1 MLNKFW
7 QIFKNVNYH
16 LPLKFTKLL
25 QKMPSPSVIKMGL
38 TILSKCHNLEVI
50 KSTTPTPVKFISLY
64 EGETIMGSSGQN
76 YKYLFFSYKTIA
88 IFFPY
93 NKKIGNQS

>member
-1 MLNKFW
+1 MLKKFW

-50 KSTTPTPVKFISLY
+50 KNTAATPVKFISLY
-64 EGETIMGSSGQN
+64 EGETIMGSSGQIFIFLIQ
-76 YKYLFFSYKTIA
+76 KKIA